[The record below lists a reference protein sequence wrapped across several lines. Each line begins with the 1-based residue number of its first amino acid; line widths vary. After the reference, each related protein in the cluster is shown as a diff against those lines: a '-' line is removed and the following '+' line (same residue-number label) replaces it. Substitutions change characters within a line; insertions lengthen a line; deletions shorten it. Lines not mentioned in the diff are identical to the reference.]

1 MFYGNEVA
9 KPIPSYQVYKG
20 DVFQLVDQA
29 VDFIMTKIDVSVGDR
44 SQSVDVPVNYEI
56 PRSAITEAIVNAVAH
71 RDYTSTGSVQI
82 MLFRNR
88 LEVWNPGQLP
98 YHLTIE
104 QLKKAHSSF
113 PANPLLAEPMYLA
126 GYIERMGTGI
136 PDLIKACTNA
146 GLKEPELFQ
155 NETFSTL
162 IWRKF
167 EATEQATQQATQQVT
182 QQATQQ
188 VKNLV
193 LMLENEMTRDEL
205 QELLQLKDRESFRK
219 LYIVEALEQGVIE
232 MTKPDKPTS
241 PEQKYRLTAKGKQLQ
256 KQLEQKK

>member
-1 MFYGNEVA
+1 MPYPGRTKFA
-9 KPIPSYQVYKG
+9 IIK
-20 DVFQLVDQA
+20 DLFQRPAGGKVQA
-29 VDFIMTKIDVSVGDR
+29 VDFVLSRIDVYVGDR
-44 SQSVDVPVNYEI
+44 SQSVEVEVKYEI

-82 MLFRNR
+82 MLSRNR

-104 QLKKAHSSF
+104 QLKKAHSSY

-146 GLKEPELFQ
+146 GLKEPELIQ
-155 NETFSTL
+155 NETFTTL

-167 EATEQATQQATQQVT
+167 EATEQATEQV
-182 QQATQQ
+182 TQQ

-193 LMLENEMTRDEL
+193 LILENEMT
-205 QELLQLKDRESFRK
+205 
-219 LYIVEALEQGVIE
+219 
-232 MTKPDKPTS
+232 KPNKPTS
-241 PEQKYRLTAKGKQLQ
+241 PKQKYRLTAKGKQLQ